1 MYVIYV
7 IYYIPLL
14 RFSVFNS
21 TSNRPSNSRPRI
33 IQYNV
38 LNPGSI
44 YLASK
49 TKMSEFTTKKTQQPP
64 ATPTYILRGHAAPI
78 HALHLFANN
87 LRLISGDAEGW
98 IVIWDMVSKRP
109 VASWK
114 AHAGAVL
121 EAKGLSEGTG
131 DTTVVYT

>member
-1 MYVIYV
+1 M
-7 IYYIPLL
+7 
-14 RFSVFNS
+14 
-21 TSNRPSNSRPRI
+21 
-33 IQYNV
+33 

-44 YLASK
+44 HLDSNI
-49 TKMSEFTTKKTQQPP
+49 KMSEATNKKTQQPP
-64 ATPTYILRGHAAPI
+64 ASPTYILRGHAAPI

-121 EAKGLSEGTG
+121 EAKGFSQGKG
-131 DTTVVYT
+131 DATVVYT